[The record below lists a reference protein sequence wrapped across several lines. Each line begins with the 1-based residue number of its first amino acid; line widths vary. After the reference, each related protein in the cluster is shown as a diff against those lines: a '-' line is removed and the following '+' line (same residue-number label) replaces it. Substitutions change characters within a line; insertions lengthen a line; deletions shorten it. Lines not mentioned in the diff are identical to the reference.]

1 MERQIPTSLMEK
13 YETERIELYNLL
25 WTIENGI
32 AGLISGNVSSYSI
45 GNRSCT
51 YQDVTRL
58 RELKDET
65 ERRIDEIEA
74 YLRGASARNVTVST
88 FLDPSICIPRWW
100 WIQKRG
106 AIKAPRCFLN
116 CFNDN
121 IIVVIIQSLF
131 VVFFINYLF
140 LNYFLIVS

>member
-88 FLDPSICIPRWW
+88 FLDPSICIPRW
-100 WIQKRG
+100 
-106 AIKAPRCFLN
+106 
-116 CFNDN
+116 
-121 IIVVIIQSLF
+121 
-131 VVFFINYLF
+131 
-140 LNYFLIVS
+140 

>member
-1 MERQIPTSLMEK
+1 MEK

-88 FLDPSICIPRWW
+88 FLDPSICIPRW
-100 WIQKRG
+100 
-106 AIKAPRCFLN
+106 
-116 CFNDN
+116 
-121 IIVVIIQSLF
+121 
-131 VVFFINYLF
+131 
-140 LNYFLIVS
+140 